1 MSSSP
6 PAPLSAADVL
16 ADLAD
21 LSREDDGASQ
31 AIVPATLVGDL
42 AAVAPELANNLL
54 PHFHAMEQFSRELG
68 GVALMSAVVRSCLLG
83 EALEQHASCASV
95 AGGGGP
101 DLGMRE
107 LLTDSAVEDMR
118 RERERVTSRLKAS
131 VAPPWAG
138 MRRLGGGGGGGGANS
153 MPSYVPSAACKALAA
168 EASSLRDRVAKASD
182 LDAWERA
189 FLGEA
194 AGASSSA
201 SSLSASKDEDVD
213 EDTKGGERKSGGGGS
228 SSSSTTTT
236 TTTSRSV
243 PAFWARLEREGGSGA
258 GATAEDDG
266 ALLVINDDDA
276 RALTQDSKDVERD
289 QVEVNSELV
298 KGSSGYD
305 AVVRALETAVT
316 EARKSPGAGCW
327 VDRLDAADAD
337 EGEDRGGVIRRFA
350 RSVLR
355 AGNRT
360 QSGGDTLDTLCELAV
375 PALGG
380 EDVVLL
386 VPDSSR
392 FAPIRVTVDIG
403 PFEVKAPEGSEG
415 PVTGKTEGKTGN
427 HPTRR
432 SIGRSMVR
440 RSWHWGARATV
451 QVSWMNG
458 WTCVFR
464 HEFIYCR
471 TTHTRLAR
479 LVLYTDNC
487 CSTYSYSGA
496 CFNCFM
502 PNKNVGT

>member
-1 MSSSP
+1 MVKRVIVCTEGVQSTAETMSSP
-6 PAPLSAADVL
+6 PSPLSAADVL

-95 AGGGGP
+95 AGGSGP

-107 LLTDSAVEDMR
+107 LLTDSAVADMR

-131 VAPPWAG
+131 VAAPWAG
-138 MRRLGGGGGGGGANS
+138 MRRLGGSGGGANP
-153 MPSYVPSAACKALAA
+153 MPSYMPSAACKALAA

-213 EDTKGGERKSGGGGS
+213 EDTKGAKGAKGGERKSSGS
-228 SSSSTTTT
+228 GTSTPI
-236 TTTSRSV
+236 TTSRSI

-298 KGSSGYD
+298 KGSSGYC

-327 VDRLDAADAD
+327 VDRLEAADAGEAG
-337 EGEDRGGVIRRFA
+337 EGGDRGGVIRRFA

-375 PALGG
+375 PARGG
-380 EDVVLL
+380 EDACEDVVLL

-403 PFEVKAPEGSEG
+403 PFEVKAPERSEG
-415 PVTGKTEGKTGN
+415 PGGATGK
-427 HPTRR
+427 HPT
-432 SIGRSMVR
+432 R

-451 QVSWMNG
+451 QVRWLNG
-458 WTCVFR
+458 LETEWTHVCSDTSSYLLS
-464 HEFIYCR
+464 YC
-471 TTHTRLAR
+471 T
-479 LVLYTDNC
+479 
-487 CSTYSYSGA
+487 S
-496 CFNCFM
+496 
-502 PNKNVGT
+502 